1 MSDPSQAALKAFEGR
16 LVGPPVIAADPI
28 NQPMIRHWCDAIGD
42 DNPVYTDPEAA
53 AKSLH
58 GQIIAPPAMLKAW
71 TMRGVRGGRGSSAQD
86 ELLGL
91 LDSMGFSSVVATN
104 CEQ

>member
-42 DNPVYTDPEAA
+42 DLPVYTDAA
-53 AKSLH
+53 AAEASAH
-58 GQIIAPPAMLKAW
+58 GEIIAPPAMLQAW
-71 TMRGVRGGRGSSAQD
+71 TMRGLRPRAAGANAQD
-86 ELLGL
+86 QLLRL
-91 LDSMGFSSVVATN
+91 LDSMGFTSVVATN
-104 CEQ
+104 C